1 MPVTSKVGGLIRD
14 HDEMESPGR
23 DGELASRA
31 QILLGRRIGLH
42 RGDGYPEK
50 IAHASTTNAAI
61 RPMMSIAMS
70 ALFLF
75 ESRKGL
81 KPILQR

>member
-1 MPVTSKVGGLIRD
+1 MPVTSKVGGLVRD

-50 IAHASTTNAAI
+50 IAHASTANAAI

>member
-1 MPVTSKVGGLIRD
+1 
-14 HDEMESPGR
+14 
-23 DGELASRA
+23 
-31 QILLGRRIGLH
+31 
-42 RGDGYPEK
+42 
-50 IAHASTTNAAI
+50 
-61 RPMMSIAMS
+61 MMSMAMS

>member
-1 MPVTSKVGGLIRD
+1 MPVTSKVGDLIRD
-14 HDEMESPGR
+14 HDEMEGPGR
-23 DGELASRA
+23 DGELAPRA

-50 IAHASTTNAAI
+50 IAHASTANAAI
-61 RPMMSIAMS
+61 RPMMSMAMS

>member
-1 MPVTSKVGGLIRD
+1 MKCSRQDAEV
-14 HDEMESPGR
+14 
-23 DGELASRA
+23 ASRA

-50 IAHASTTNAAI
+50 IAHASTANVAI
-61 RPMMSIAMS
+61 KPMMSMAMS

-75 ESRKGL
+75 ESRNGL